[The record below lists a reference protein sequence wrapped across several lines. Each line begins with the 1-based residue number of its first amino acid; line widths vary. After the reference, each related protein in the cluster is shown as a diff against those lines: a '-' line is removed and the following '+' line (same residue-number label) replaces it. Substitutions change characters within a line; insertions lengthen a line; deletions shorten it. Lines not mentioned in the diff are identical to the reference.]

1 VGFDPHEP
9 RQRRMLAAA
18 MTSAGIEVGELWLK
32 YFSLGG
38 DAGEYEVEA
47 YVRGLLSL
55 PVLER
60 DLLAMA
66 ANELHTQTPHGN
78 APYFGELSPDNGS
91 PSREPE
97 TRQQRRAGP
106 DPETS

>member
-1 VGFDPHEP
+1 
-9 RQRRMLAAA
+9 M
-18 MTSAGIEVGELWLK
+18 
-32 YFSLGG
+32 
-38 DAGEYEVEA
+38 
-47 YVRGLLSL
+47 
-55 PVLER
+55 LER